1 MESEPETDKNEERGS
16 APEIAGKNKLVYSD
30 VLVGDVWVASGQSN
44 MEWGIKVRKEYA
56 DDIAASEDP
65 LLRLF
70 FVPKNTSLQ
79 PLTESGGRRVKRSSI
94 ST

>member
-1 MESEPETDKNEERGS
+1 M
-16 APEIAGKNKLVYSD
+16 
-30 VLVGDVWVASGQSN
+30 LVGDVWVASGQSN

-70 FVPKNTSLQ
+70 FVPLEPAVRQSF
-79 PLTESGGRRVKRSSI
+79 PLVGAH
-94 ST
+94 